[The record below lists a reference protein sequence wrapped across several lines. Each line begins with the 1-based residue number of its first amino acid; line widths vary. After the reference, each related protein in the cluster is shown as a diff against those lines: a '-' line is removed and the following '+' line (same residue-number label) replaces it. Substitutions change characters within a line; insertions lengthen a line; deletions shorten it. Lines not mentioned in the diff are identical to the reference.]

1 MPWNA
6 QMVRFITTWMEIQP
20 HHRLTWMEIQPVGW
34 KSNQQQN
41 SEKLKVLDF
50 GHATSMLRRKA
61 LKYTLVLY
69 G

>member
-1 MPWNA
+1 
-6 QMVRFITTWMEIQP
+6 
-20 HHRLTWMEIQPVGW
+20 MEIQPVGW

-50 GHATSMLRRKA
+50 GPATSMLRWKA
-61 LKYTLVLY
+61 LQYTLVLY